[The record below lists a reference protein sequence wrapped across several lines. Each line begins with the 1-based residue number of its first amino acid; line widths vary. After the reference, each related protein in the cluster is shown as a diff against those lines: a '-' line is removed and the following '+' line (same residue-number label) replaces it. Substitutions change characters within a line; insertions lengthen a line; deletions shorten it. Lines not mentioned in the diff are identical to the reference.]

1 MRLTPNVP
9 HSRNTKPRQYGA
21 YDFNLCN
28 TLGHGSDV
36 LIQLL
41 VAEVAYVRKDLTPQ
55 IWKPQINHAARW
67 LVQERHQAKN
77 GFNNVTIGL
86 VIPRVDDLVV
96 RVSSRVKVVR
106 KHLQRGAVTPIA
118 QIPSLDNAVT
128 GQRLAASLQVAIGCK
143 QGDQAHLLL

>member
-21 YDFNLCN
+21 YDFSLCN
-28 TLGHGSDV
+28 TLGHDSDV

-67 LVQERHQAKN
+67 LLVFIHQDTE
-77 GFNNVTIGL
+77 GRSL
-86 VIPRVDDLVV
+86 VCTDT
-96 RVSSRVKVVR
+96 
-106 KHLQRGAVTPIA
+106 TPT
-118 QIPSLDNAVT
+118 QLS
-128 GQRLAASLQVAIGCK
+128 
-143 QGDQAHLLL
+143 

>member
-21 YDFNLCN
+21 YDFSLCN
-28 TLGHGSDV
+28 TLGHDSDV

-41 VAEVAYVRKDLTPQ
+41 VAEVAYVRKDLTPH
-55 IWKPQINHAARW
+55 IWINPAALW

-86 VIPRVDDLVV
+86 VIPRVNDLVV

-106 KHLQRGAVTPIA
+106 KHLQRGAATPVA
-118 QIPSLDNAVT
+118 QIPSLDKAVM
-128 GQRLAASLQVAIGCK
+128 GQRLAETLQVAIGCK
-143 QGDQAHLLL
+143 HGDQAHLLL